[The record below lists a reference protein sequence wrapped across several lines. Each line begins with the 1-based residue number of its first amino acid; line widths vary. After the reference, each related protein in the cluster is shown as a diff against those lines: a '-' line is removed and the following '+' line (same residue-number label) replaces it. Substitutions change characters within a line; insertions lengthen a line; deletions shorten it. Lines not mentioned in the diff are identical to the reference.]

1 MSDDE
6 LKKLEWYKKRF
17 ARGIPDENKVGKIH
31 DIWISAQNKQN
42 SIVGKEMKLDLARE
56 NEQARLERAKLYKKF
71 MCVWN
76 YSRNRN
82 GCK

>member
-6 LKKLEWYKKRF
+6 LEKLEWYKKRF

-56 NEQARLERAKLYKKF
+56 NEQARLI
-71 MCVWN
+71 
-76 YSRNRN
+76 
-82 GCK
+82 